1 MSVQLIQFLPVN
13 GKGIG
18 PDSFGVIYEKEV
30 NGAFYGVQIDLPVII
45 REMELAWMGAG
56 DD

>member
-1 MSVQLIQFLPVN
+1 MCVQFIQFLPVN

-18 PDSFGVIYEKEV
+18 FDSFGVIEKKEV
-30 NGAFYGVQIDLPVII
+30 NGAFYGVQIDLSVII
-45 REMELAWMGAG
+45 GQMEIARMGAG

>member
-1 MSVQLIQFLPVN
+1 MGIQFIQFLPVK
-13 GKGIG
+13 GEGIG
-18 PDSFGVIYEKEV
+18 LDSFGVIYEKEV

-45 REMELAWMGAG
+45 GQMELAWMGAG